1 MSENDIQSSLDRLK
15 GIEVSHLTDEE
26 KELLKFE
33 IDACELYLHDI
44 RHDAEENQLCP
55 QCGNLLPLNA
65 RFCTKCG
72 TKITNEEEY

>member
-33 IDACELYLHDI
+33 IDACELY
-44 RHDAEENQLCP
+44 
-55 QCGNLLPLNA
+55 
-65 RFCTKCG
+65 
-72 TKITNEEEY
+72 Y